1 MTKGYRRNA
10 RLSRSLFAMEIW
22 LLSTCFISVFV
33 SLPLWRDILVS
44 IETNLQFSMISK
56 RVQYCRM
63 SLHSFF
69 AGQVCFGFLLKIF
82 YNNFYYRIRTAP
94 TLIFYYISLP
104 PSWNLADS
112 LVSSLL
118 IFFVN
123 HVTRIRQ
130 TWKDISSP
138 ERAQFFL
145 TCFSCEQSFLLY
157 KLLVTTH
164 SEKWQR
170 LTYLLFFWGLF

>member
-10 RLSRSLFAMEIW
+10 RLSRYLFTMEIW
-22 LLSTCFISVFV
+22 LLSTCLISVFV
-33 SLPLWRDILVS
+33 SLPLWRDALVS

-56 RVQYCRM
+56 RVHYCRM
-63 SLHSFF
+63 SLHFFF
-69 AGQVCFGFLLKIF
+69 AGQVCFGFLCKIF
-82 YNNFYYRIRTAP
+82 YNNCYCRIKTTP
-94 TLIFYYISLP
+94 TLIFYYFSLP

-123 HVTRIRQ
+123 HLTHIRQ
-130 TWKDISSP
+130 TWKDLS
-138 ERAQFFL
+138 FL
-145 TCFSCEQSFLLY
+145 ACLSCEKSFLLY
-157 KLLVTTH
+157 KLLVTTN

-170 LTYLLFFWGLF
+170 LRYLLSFFGLF